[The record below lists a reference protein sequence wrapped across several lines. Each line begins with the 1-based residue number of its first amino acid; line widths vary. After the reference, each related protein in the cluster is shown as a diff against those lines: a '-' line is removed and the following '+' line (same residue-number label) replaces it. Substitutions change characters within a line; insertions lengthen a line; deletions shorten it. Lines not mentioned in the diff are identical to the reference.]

1 MSMQAGKFAGR
12 PGGVE
17 AFGMEEGQRRSID
30 GNCRTQ
36 ERFIHRKRLRC
47 GIGRTKIER
56 LRHGAGPGKHR
67 RTPGQRCGVRKID
80 SRGMKPVRCT
90 GNCHDPLGRG
100 AEHHTSRRQAAC
112 GFPETHHLAV
122 RSGACHPHRSQRH
135 RPLPFVHRRPR
146 GPAGLAASLAAI
158 AVRLSRPTTGMP
170 SARPSPRAM
179 ARPMRTPVKVP
190 GPAVTAIRLEVPRM
204 KLRLLQHLRHH
215 GRQRLCMTA
224 LHRHPAA
231 REDDVAIRVENGG
244 RAGRHGRVEG
254 EELHC
259 GAR

>member
-1 MSMQAGKFAGR
+1 MSIGRKFAGR
-12 PGGVE
+12 PGGIE

-47 GIGRTKIER
+47 GIGRTKIDR

-67 RTPGQRCGVRKID
+67 RTPGQRCGVRKIN

-112 GFPETHHLAV
+112 GFPETHHLRSEAARAIRIEASGIDLFLSCIGGDKDRPAWRHIGGNCGQAV
-122 RSGACHPHRSQRH
+122 EAGDGDAQRQAKPARH
-135 RPLPFVHRRPR
+135 GQADADARESSRPR
-146 GPAGLAASLAAI
+146 GH
-158 AVRLSRPTTGMP
+158 RD
-170 SARPSPRAM
+170 
-179 ARPMRTPVKVP
+179 
-190 GPAVTAIRLEVPRM
+190 TAEVPRM
-204 KLRLLQHLRHH
+204 KLRLLQHLRYH
-215 GRQRLCMTA
+215 GCQRLGMTA

-244 RAGRHGRVEG
+244 RASRHGRVEG